1 MRFSNGFCALA
12 SALLLA
18 ACGGNDVAVSIN
30 GPGFTV
36 NTYHNGQQR
45 NHNDNGGNI
54 GGGAF
59 VPPGNIGGDSGT
71 TTPGAQWR
79 RLNGFR
85 VTTARVD
92 GDGVM
97 RYFPESSVCR
107 SCIATVDR
115 DSSYTFNGGNG
126 AFRTRTR
133 GGAALLYR
141 NLSYATFGSFHASGD
156 RYRHFHVL
164 QPTPTAAMPRHGTA
178 SYAGNVIYRD
188 NEDGQIR
195 LAVDFGSRA
204 VSGNV
209 CGLSAVGGQALD
221 VQGTIAGNSV
231 SGNVHYNDRTL
242 ENPVPYSGG
251 VLDATFAGP
260 NAQHLVGQFSLPAAV
275 NRQNHPETTA
285 VFGANRE

>member
-209 CGLSAVGGQALD
+209 RGLSAVGGQALD
-221 VQGTIAGNSV
+221 VQGTIPGNSV
-231 SGNVHYNDRTL
+231 TGNVHYNDRTL